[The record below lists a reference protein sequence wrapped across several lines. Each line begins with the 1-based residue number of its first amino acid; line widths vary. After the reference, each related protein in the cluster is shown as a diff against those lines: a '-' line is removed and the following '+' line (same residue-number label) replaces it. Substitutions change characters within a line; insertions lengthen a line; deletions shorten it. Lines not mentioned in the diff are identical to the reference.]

1 MEFDSVWNIGYSTRK
16 LFHSKGSTST
26 TQTQWLTGLLA
37 SLVPK
42 NSSMQESQTQ
52 SNIVLNFTPDVTLPG
67 CVCNT
72 SSQRPLLTAGK
83 ARLLLWRTP
92 PQTVRVILQVVVLL
106 YKFGYPTCG
115 YMWIRLPTVSM
126 NGETL
131 CIRIHMYPYPFFIWM
146 QYNR

>member
-1 MEFDSVWNIGYSTRK
+1 MEHR
-16 LFHSKGSTST
+16 LFNKKVVSFERVNKHHTNSMAYWFTCITCTK
-26 TQTQWLTGLLA
+26 
-37 SLVPK
+37 K
-42 NSSMQESQTQ
+42 NSSMQKSQTQ